1 MINNMALSKEAKT
14 GLLVAISVIVIIIGS
29 YFLKGFNL
37 FSSNTNYNC
46 YFENVQGLIPSATV
60 QIKGKVVGTVSEVI
74 LQGSDKV
81 KVVIAIDKKMKLPK
95 GTTAALFSPD
105 LMSGKALRL
114 DLGEGKEILAEEATI
129 ESTVELGALDK
140 VSAQVDPVLISANQV
155 MYRLDSI
162 MASLQGILNP
172 TTTKNIE
179 KSVASMELTMKN
191 FASITSSLNKESAQL
206 AGIIRNTNTITAN
219 LANNSKNIE
228 AVMANLKTTTDKL
241 SKADLEKTI
250 HSLQSTLDQ
259 TQALL
264 NKINKGEGSLGM
276 LANDKQLYNN
286 LTGSMSSLDKL
297 LDDLKKHPSRYINVR
312 VFGGKAPKDNP

>member
-1 MINNMALSKEAKT
+1 MAISKEMKT
-14 GLLVAISVIVIIIGS
+14 GLMVVISVVVIILGS

-37 FSSNTNYNC
+37 FSSDRTYNC

-60 QIKGKVVGTVSEVI
+60 QVKGKVVGTVNEVI
-74 LQGSDKV
+74 LNGNEKV
-81 KVVIAIDKKMKLPK
+81 QVVIAVDKKVKLPK
-95 GTTAALFSPD
+95 GTTVSLFAPD

-114 DLGEGKEILAEEATI
+114 DLGQSSEILEDNATI
-129 ESTVELGALDK
+129 ETKIELGMLDK
-140 VSAQVDPVLISANQV
+140 VTSQIDPVLANANMV

-162 MASLQGILNP
+162 MAALQGMLNP
-172 TTTKNIE
+172 TTTQNIE
-179 KSVASMELTMKN
+179 KSVASLELTMKN
-191 FASITSSLNKESAQL
+191 FAGITTSLNKESAQL

-219 LANNSKNIE
+219 LANNSKNID
-228 AVMANLKTTTDKL
+228 AIMGNLKTTTDKL

-264 NKINKGEGSLGM
+264 AKINKGEGSLGM

-286 LTGSMSSLDKL
+286 LSSSMASLDKL
-297 LDDLKKHPSRYINVR
+297 MEDLKKHPSRYINIR
-312 VFGGKAPKDNP
+312 VFGKAPKDNP